1 MKERLKYPIL
11 QIRDFRADSSQQAAL
26 PLYVEV
32 VYYLWSILVLY
43 WTSIAFYNVYFHP
56 LAKIPGPL
64 LGRAPLLWRVKHS
77 MGGRFHVAI
86 DKAHKKYGDIVR
98 VSPNELSFASA
109 ESWKSIYGHPVGG
122 TITMVKS
129 EFYEMFGSG
138 FDSLCI
144 ASERNPRVHSRMR
157 KSLTPAFSTEA
168 LVEQE
173 SIVQSCID
181 GFIEKVGERGTR
193 EEGLD
198 LSKWFEMLAFDIVGE
213 MAFGES
219 FHCIENGKP
228 HHWSEMVTSHVFIAT
243 LVDNL
248 RRYPLFNYIGVFI
261 LPKLTFSV
269 RNRHSQFSRDK
280 VARRLESQ
288 SSRKDFLTNLVDKVK
303 NGEVGKEEMTA
314 HASTLIIAG
323 GESVATFLAATTYYV
338 LKSPSV
344 HAELCKETRDSFDN
358 LSDINATAAQQ
369 LPYLQAVISESLRI
383 YPSASQ
389 GFPRLSPGAEIGGV
403 YIPRGTEVY
412 TSAWT
417 VTHDPRYFHDPYVF
431 KPSRWLDPACTDL
444 KEASQPFSLGP
455 RGCLG
460 QNFAYVEMCSILA
473 KLFYTFDLELLDSGL
488 DWEKESRMH
497 VMWWKPSLPVRFR
510 AREKVSTKE
519 M

>member
-1 MKERLKYPIL
+1 M
-11 QIRDFRADSSQQAAL
+11 AS
-26 PLYVEV
+26 
-32 VYYLWSILVLY
+32 
-43 WTSIAFYNVYFHP
+43 
-56 LAKIPGPL
+56 
-64 LGRAPLLWRVKHS
+64 
-77 MGGRFHVAI
+77 
-86 DKAHKKYGDIVR
+86 DIVR

-122 TITMVKS
+122 TTTMVKS

-144 ASERNPRVHSRMR
+144 ASERNPHVHSRMR
-157 KSLTPAFSTEA
+157 KSLTPAFSTKA

-181 GFIEKVGERGTR
+181 EFIEKVGERGTR
-193 EEGLD
+193 EEGLN

-213 MAFGES
+213 MAFGET

-228 HHWSEMVTSHVFIAT
+228 HHWSEMVTSHVFIVT

-248 RRYPLFNYIGVFI
+248 RRYPLFYYIGVFI

-288 SSRKDFLTNLVDKVK
+288 SSRKDLLTNLVEKVE

-314 HASTLIIAG
+314 HASTLMSA
-323 GESVATFLAATTYYV
+323 EFFPLLTYI
-338 LKSPSV
+338 LKNPSV
-344 HAELCKETRDSFDN
+344 HAELCKEIRACFN
-358 LSDINATAAQQ
+358 NISDINATAAQQ

-383 YPSASQ
+383 YPPASQ
-389 GFPRLSPGAEIGGV
+389 GFL
-403 YIPRGTEVY
+403 TEVY

-431 KPSRWLDPACTDL
+431 KPSRWLDPANTDL

-460 QNFAYVEMCSILA
+460 RNFAYVEMCSILA
-473 KLFYTFDLELLDSGL
+473 KLFYAFDLELLDSAL

-510 AREKVSTKE
+510 AREKVPTRE

>member
-1 MKERLKYPIL
+1 M
-11 QIRDFRADSSQQAAL
+11 SSPEPSQAFGL
-26 PLYVEV
+26 
-32 VYYLWSILVLY
+32 SQGF
-43 WTSIAFYNVYFHP
+43 TTK
-56 LAKIPGPL
+56 LAISTKIPGPL
-64 LGRAPLLWRVKHS
+64 LGRAPLPWRVKHS

-157 KSLTPAFSTEA
+157 KSLTPAFSTKA

-193 EEGLD
+193 GEGLD

-248 RRYPLFNYIGVFI
+248 CRYPLFNYIRVFI

-288 SSRKDFLTNLVDKVK
+288 SSRKDFLTNLVDKVE
-303 NGEVGKEEMTA
+303 NGEVGKEEVTA

-323 GESVATFLAATTYYV
+323 GESVATFLAATTYYI

-344 HAELCKETRDSFDN
+344 HAELCKETCASFDN
-358 LSDINATAAQQ
+358 LSDINATAVQQ

-455 RGCLG
+455 RGYLG
-460 QNFAYVEMCSILA
+460 RNFAYVEMCSILA